1 MKYQSKKDEN
11 VTATLIS
18 ENEKYK
24 TATLKYD
31 SGDDEG
37 KTFDV
42 SQSTLKR
49 WWKKMNDDNVT
60 ENVENIVPANDMLDG
75 NVEHITPIEATNGI
89 DIDMDV
95 VNQPYAPNVTPHYIP
110 KPDSVIEYEEN
121 KKKRRGS
128 YNEDVPTFDVI
139 VESFGSIL
147 VKVNETSKYVKFKD
161 GKGTTLWRKNSYIDI
176 YATQEV
182 FELLT
187 NVGFVS
193 EVNKDKD
200 RPYHIRITTHDE
212 WEKMSKVIIEH
223 FNNTNEEENN

>member
-49 WWKKMNDDNVT
+49 WWKKVDSVEDDNS
-60 ENVENIVPANDMLDG
+60 A
-75 NVEHITPIEATNGI
+75 PIENNSL
-89 DIDMDV
+89 DIDPEV

>member
-49 WWKKMNDDNVT
+49 WWKKVDSVKDDNSAPT
-60 ENVENIVPANDMLDG
+60 ENNSL
-75 NVEHITPIEATNGI
+75 
-89 DIDMDV
+89 DIDPEV

-193 EVNKDKD
+193 EVNKDKA

>member
-24 TATLKYD
+24 TVTLKYD

-49 WWKKMNDDNVT
+49 WWKKVDSVEDDNSAPT
-60 ENVENIVPANDMLDG
+60 ENNPLDIHP
-75 NVEHITPIEATNGI
+75 E
-89 DIDMDV
+89 V

-128 YNEDVPTFDVI
+128 YNEDVPTFDAI

-200 RPYHIRITTHDE
+200 RPHHIRITTHDE

>member
-49 WWKKMNDDNVT
+49 WWKKVDSVKDDNSAPT
-60 ENVENIVPANDMLDG
+60 ENNSL
-75 NVEHITPIEATNGI
+75 
-89 DIDMDV
+89 DIDPEV